1 MKTDLDS
8 RIADLQNR
16 KRVSDAAA
24 EKEVRGLEHAIEDAQ
39 QSLQS
44 LQKIAM
50 GIQSDTTCL
59 DRRLSA
65 LRAKVSIW
73 LAMVFAACIIIIVL
87 ALWSGAKIRE
97 AAVNEATLVR
107 QQNAAEME
115 QVRQE
120 GQDGIAAL
128 RAQMAEERNR
138 VESEVAEAGAELANL
153 SDELAAGRAELQ
165 QFIALKD
172 RTGFDLFDYR
182 GRTLIVV
189 AEGQEIRSWRA
200 PGLSNFARYN
210 GQMYR
215 IFD

>member
-1 MKTDLDS
+1 MKNDLDS

-24 EKEVRGLEHAIEDAQ
+24 EKEVRGLEQAIKDAQ
-39 QSLQS
+39 QLLQS
-44 LQKIAM
+44 LQEMAI
-50 GIQSDTTCL
+50 GIQSETTRL
-59 DRRLSA
+59 DRRLTA
-65 LRAKVSIW
+65 LRAKVSIG
-73 LAMVFAACIIIIVL
+73 LAMVFAACVIIIAL
-87 ALWSGAKIRE
+87 AFWSGAKIRDV
-97 AAVNEATLVR
+97 AANEATLVR

-115 QVRQE
+115 KIRQE

-128 RAQMAEERNR
+128 RAQMADERNR
-138 VESEVAEAGAELANL
+138 VEAEVAEAGAELANL

-165 QFIALKD
+165 QFIALKE
-172 RTGFDLFDYR
+172 RAGFDLFDYR

-210 GQMYR
+210 GQIYR